1 VSERVETGVLDT
13 VALDSEGISAWIAR
27 DRALLAMSQVFHD
40 MGAGLVIGA
49 NTIVDVDH
57 SRTNIPRLHRALSR
71 IKEEPVTEQSAN
83 AAELL
88 KGAGL
93 RGHKDATVA
102 KVALRQPKPVAPLRS
117 DSDGMTRLCGS
128 QIRVISLTRR
138 PTSRSR
144 ASERSHGTTQARAV
158 ADTAASHIARAPKR
172 RRPEGRAVAPGTA
185 GPAVTVA
192 STEGPVPHGRGRR
205 RHRVARPAWPRTR
218 TPDPRYA
225 RRALGPRRSSAGGLF
240 FMTDRPLTLMA
251 VHAHPDDEATGT
263 GGVLARYAAE
273 GIRTVLVT
281 CTDGGCGDGPGGV
294 KPGDPGHDPAAV
306 ALMRRQ
312 ELEASCDVLKISDLE
327 MLDYA
332 DSGMIG
338 WPSNDAPG
346 SFWRTPV
353 EEGAARLAELMRH
366 YRPDVV
372 VTYDEN
378 GFYGHPDH
386 IQAHRITMAAL
397 EMTAL
402 TPKVYWTTM
411 PRSMM
416 QRFGETMRE
425 FGEDMPEPD
434 PAEAAAMAEIGL
446 PDDEITTWVDTTAF
460 SGQKFDALAAH
471 ASQGENIFF
480 LKMGKERFGE
490 LMGLET
496 FVRVKDATNA
506 AVPENDLFAGLR

>member
-1 VSERVETGVLDT
+1 MLRLVPYVGYGLLHQWRCPSPRRAAKTSPWEIVS
-13 VALDSEGISAWIAR
+13 A
-27 DRALLAMSQVFHD
+27 
-40 MGAGLVIGA
+40 
-49 NTIVDVDH
+49 
-57 SRTNIPRLHRALSR
+57 P
-71 IKEEPVTEQSAN
+71 PV
-83 AAELL
+83 
-88 KGAGL
+88 
-93 RGHKDATVA
+93 
-102 KVALRQPKPVAPLRS
+102 
-117 DSDGMTRLCGS
+117 DGMTRGGAPGILRGHLPQSRDTVADVLDVPRGHDVDPAAHALICTT
-128 QIRVISLTRR
+128 IRDLYRR
-138 PTSRSR
+138 GGRAGNSRS
-144 ASERSHGTTQARAV
+144 
-158 ADTAASHIARAPKR
+158 
-172 RRPEGRAVAPGTA
+172 GRW
-185 GPAVTVA
+185 
-192 STEGPVPHGRGRR
+192 SCIDEGPVGSGLQDRGT
-205 RHRVARPAWPRTR
+205 PAAH
-218 TPDPRYA
+218 PDQDVCPQED
-225 RRALGPRRSSAGGLF
+225 F

-306 ALMRRQ
+306 ALLRRQ

-332 DSGMIG
+332 DSGMMG

-346 SFWRTPV
+346 SFWQTPV
-353 EEGAARLAELMRH
+353 QEGAARLADLMRQ

-416 QRFGETMRE
+416 QRFGEIMRE
-425 FGEDMPEPD
+425 FHEDMPEPD
-434 PAEAAAMAEIGL
+434 PAEAAALAEIGL

-460 SGQKFDALAAH
+460 SGQKFDSLAAH

-480 LKMGKERFGE
+480 LRMGKERFGE
-490 LMGLET
+490 LMGMET
-496 FVRVKDATNA
+496 FVRVRDTTGA